1 MTYTDDDIN
10 LIFKE
15 PRHFGLRGDDELWD
29 WLKSSYAENSNNLS
43 ELPERIKKDLKDFG
57 IDIDLNMRAI
67 QERDYN
73 QHDHE
78 IYIKAFNKGGMSG
91 GGISGHW
98 WCTIGYPLLNNR
110 ISSLLFENNLYEE
123 M

>member
-1 MTYTDDDIN
+1 MSYTNDDIN
-10 LIFKE
+10 VIFKT
-15 PRHFGLRGDDELWD
+15 PKHFGLRGDDQLWD
-29 WLKSSYAENSNNLS
+29 WLKVAYADTLNDLS
-43 ELPERIKKDLKDFG
+43 DLSGLIKKDLKEFG
-57 IDIDLNMRAI
+57 VDIEFNTRAI

-73 QHDHE
+73 QYNHE

-110 ISSLLFENNLYEE
+110 ISSLLFEQSLYE
-123 M
+123 